1 MKKLVVFIVLLLAA
15 AVAFPLKPTLTPQQK
30 FFNSLSNYLKMFEL
44 NLSFSYKDKDLIFED
59 LKGKDTS
66 GILYQTSYLLN
77 TIDFIFADLKMSLSD
92 TDIQSVT
99 YSMFIIN
106 DSAIDKN
113 KEPNLRYDIY
123 MDRGFL
129 LSYFFAG
136 NTDRNNM
143 LVDLFNK
150 YFKLLSQAKQSKI

>member
-1 MKKLVVFIVLLLAA
+1 MKKLVVFLVFLLAA
-15 AVAFPLKPTLTPQQK
+15 SIAFPLKPVLTPQQK
-30 FFNSLSNYLKMFEL
+30 FFNGIPSYLKMFEL
-44 NLSFSYKDKDLIFED
+44 NLTFSYKDKNLVFED

-77 TIDFIFADLKMSLSD
+77 TIDFMFTDLKMSLGD
-92 TDIQSVT
+92 TDIQSIT

-106 DSAIDKN
+106 DSAVDKN

-129 LSYFFAG
+129 LSYFFA
-136 NTDRNNM
+136 NKIDRNNM
-143 LVDLFNK
+143 LVNLFNN
-150 YFKLLSQAKQSKI
+150 YFKKLPQTKQSKI